1 MEEIITVPCGKGVV
15 GSSLVTD
22 GLLRGCVRDPVRS
35 REELN
40 QRAKNRMAVR
50 SGEERA
56 LAVNLLLE

>member
-1 MEEIITVPCGKGVV
+1 M

-22 GLLRGCVRDPVRS
+22 RLLWGCVRDPVRS

-40 QRAKNRMAVR
+40 QRAKKNRMAVR

-56 LAVNLLLE
+56 LAVNLLLG

>member
-1 MEEIITVPCGKGVV
+1 MEKESV
-15 GSSLVTD
+15 GNSLVTH